1 MSFLHPL
8 LLIGLPLVAL
18 PIIIHLI
25 NQRRYQSIRWGAMMF
40 LLAANRMSRGYSRL
54 RQWLIMAMRMLAIAG
69 LIFAISRPLASGW
82 LGLTAGGRPD
92 TTIVLLDRSPSMQQ
106 SGAGAAQSKLEAARR
121 QLSQTLG
128 MLGPGRLV
136 LIENTMQHPIELDS
150 AEALVQSAATESVS
164 ASADLPAML
173 GAAHD
178 YIAANQSGRTEI
190 WICSDLR
197 ENDWNSDSGRWQTL
211 RETFGQFPQ
220 SVRFYLLAYPQTP
233 ESNLALRVTDVRR
246 QVAGDGADLLVSL
259 RIVREGATPGGA
271 GGRQTIPIQFEIDGA
286 RSELSVEMEGAEFTL
301 KEHRIPIEK
310 TRQRGWGRVSIPA
323 DANLADNQFFFVF
336 DQPAPRKTIVV
347 ADEPQSAQPLRLAA
361 AVGSDPKVPSSAE
374 AIDVDQLANVEW
386 DQIALVLWQA
396 ALPEGDSA
404 RLIQEFVE
412 RGGRVIFFP
421 PRSPTSAEMFGVRWE
436 TWVESPQEVP
446 VDNWRGDADLLSQ
459 TQSGAPLPVGKLEIR
474 GYCKLAGEL
483 TPLAVLRGGA
493 PLLARVATNRGGVY
507 FCATTPAAAD
517 SSLANNGVVL
527 YVLVQRAIADGA
539 AVLGTTRQLVAGEA
553 KDDDATTWQ
562 GLAAPEGALS
572 TEYPFHQGA
581 YEAGERLLAVNRA
594 AAEDQAPVLVDRR
607 VEELFRG
614 LDFSRVDDQADG
626 AGSLVQEIWRMFL
639 IAMIV
644 AMLFEAVLCLSRPVR
659 STGGAA

>member
-8 LLIGLPLVAL
+8 LLLGLPLVAL

-25 NQRRYQSIRWGAMMF
+25 NQRRFQSVRWGAMMF
-40 LLAANRMSRGYSRL
+40 LLQANRMSRGYSRL

-69 LIFAISRPLASGW
+69 LIS
-82 LGLTAGGRPD
+82 AGGRPD

-106 SGAGAAQSKLEAARR
+106 TGTGVATSKLEAARR
-121 QLSQTLG
+121 QLSQTLS

-136 LIENTMQHPIELDS
+136 LIENTTNQPIELAS
-150 AEALVQSAATESVS
+150 PEALVQSASAESVS

-173 GAAHD
+173 GAAHN
-178 YIAANQSGRTEI
+178 YIEANQSGRTEI

-197 ENDWNSDSGRWQTL
+197 ENDWNSDSGRWQTI
-211 RETFGQFPQ
+211 RDTFSKFPQ
-220 SVRFYLLAYPQTP
+220 GVRFYLLAYPQTP
-233 ESNLALRVTDVRR
+233 EGNVSVRVTDVRR
-246 QVAGDGADLLVSL
+246 QTSGDGADLLVSL
-259 RIVREGATPGGA
+259 RLTREAGQHGGPQSGAA
-271 GGRQTIPIQFEIDGA
+271 AKQTVPIQFEIDGA
-286 RSELSVEMEGAEFTL
+286 RSELSVEMDGPEYTL

-323 DANLADNQFFFVF
+323 DANLADNQFYFVF

-361 AVGSDPKVPSSAE
+361 AVVSDPKLVSSADS
-374 AIDVDQLANVEW
+374 IDAEQLANVEW

-396 ALPEGDSA
+396 PLPEGDNA
-404 RLIQEFVE
+404 RLIQLFVE

-421 PRSPTSAEMFGVRWE
+421 PRNPTSAELFGAHWE
-436 TWVESPQEVP
+436 SWVESPQEVP
-446 VDNWRGDADLLSQ
+446 VDNWRGDSDLLSQ

-483 TPLAVLRGGA
+483 TPLAMLRGGA
-493 PLLARVATNRGGVY
+493 PLLARAATNRGGVY

-527 YVLVQRAIADGA
+527 YVLVQRALADGA

-562 GLAAPEGALS
+562 GLAAPAGALS

-594 AAEDQAPVLVDRR
+594 PAEDQAPVLIDRR
-607 VEELFRG
+607 VAELFKG

-639 IAMIV
+639 IAMI
-644 AMLFEAVLCLSRPVR
+644 AALLLEALLCLSRPVR
-659 STGGAA
+659 APGAAT

>member
-8 LLIGLPLVAL
+8 LLLGLPLVAL

-25 NQRRYQSIRWGAMMF
+25 NQRRFQTVRWGAMMF
-40 LLAANRMSRGYSRL
+40 LLQANRMSRGYSRL

-69 LIFAISRPLASGW
+69 LIFAVSRPLASGW

-106 SGAGAAQSKLEAARR
+106 SGTGAAQSKLEAARR
-121 QLSQTLG
+121 QLAGTLG

-136 LIENTMQHPIELDS
+136 LIENTTNQPIELDS
-150 AEALVQSAATESVS
+150 PEALVQSTSTESVS

-173 GAAHD
+173 GAAHNH
-178 YIAANQSGRTEI
+178 IEANQSGRTEI

-197 ENDWNSDSGRWQTL
+197 ENDWNSDSGRWQTI
-211 RETFGQFPQ
+211 RDTFSKFPQ
-220 SVRFYLLAYPQTP
+220 GVRFYLLAYPQTP
-233 ESNLALRVTDVRR
+233 EGNVSVRVTDVRR
-246 QVAGDGADLLVSL
+246 QSAGDGADLLVSL
-259 RIVREGATPGGA
+259 RLTREGGQHGAAATK
-271 GGRQTIPIQFEIDGA
+271 QTVPIQFEIDGA
-286 RSELSVEMEGAEFTL
+286 RSELSVEMDSPEFTL

-323 DANLADNQFFFVF
+323 DANLADNQFYFVF

-347 ADEPQSAQPLRLAA
+347 ADEPQSAQPLRLSA
-361 AVGSDPKVPSSAE
+361 AVASDPKLVSSAD
-374 AIDVDQLANVEW
+374 AIDADQLANVEW
-386 DQIALVLWQA
+386 DQIALVLWQSP
-396 ALPEGDSA
+396 LPEGDNA

-421 PRSPTSAEMFGVRWE
+421 PRNPTSAELFGAHWE
-436 TWVESPQEVP
+436 SWVESPQEVP
-446 VDNWRGDADLLSQ
+446 VDNWRGDSDLLSQ

-483 TPLAVLRGGA
+483 TPLAMLRGGA
-493 PLLARVATNRGGVY
+493 PLLARAATNRGGVY

-527 YVLVQRAIADGA
+527 YVLVQRALADGA

-562 GLAAPEGALS
+562 GLAAPDGALS

-594 AAEDQAPVLVDRR
+594 SAEDQAPVLVDRR
-607 VEELFRG
+607 VAELFKG

-639 IAMIV
+639 IAMI
-644 AMLFEAVLCLSRPVR
+644 AALLLEALLCLSRPAR
-659 STGGAA
+659 APGATT